1 MWALICYAFV
11 FISEGFTAWIYF
23 EQVFKRKSKLR
34 ILLVSFLIGYF
45 ALFVISQ
52 IEDVLIN
59 LLSFFVIN
67 CVLLFSNFACKKLI
81 GIIQVAFLTVVMGG
95 TEILA
100 AVLLLPISHDFGAYK
115 YDLSVM
121 ISFAVLGRLLYF
133 SIMQIS
139 ARLFKPT
146 KDGID
151 TSTVLLLSV
160 LPLVSVLITMT
171 ITYISITTRI
181 RPIVGILMAISV
193 IALLMVNI
201 LVTVVYNHIQKMYN
215 DRLELE
221 LIAQKA
227 KMDTENYKILEN
239 QYENQRVLI
248 HDIRGH
254 MQVMRGLLESKNYDE
269 LENYLLDMERDPAL
283 QKIVRLCDNTVL
295 NVILVHHASICKL
308 LGIDADFDIRQHSV
322 DFISAHDITA
332 IFDNLLTNAE
342 EAAKNTSEKYIKLS
356 ATQQGETGV
365 LITVINSCNSAPDMD
380 EDGNIK
386 TKKKDKEH
394 HGVGL
399 KSVKQAVQRYHGV
412 SRMYY
417 NDEENRFHSVIHLT
431 K

>member
-11 FISEGFTAWIYF
+11 LVSEGVTAWIYF
-23 EQVFKRKSKLR
+23 EQVFKRKSKPR

-67 CVLLFSNFACKKLI
+67 CVLLFLNFTCKKWI
-81 GIIQVAFLTVVMGG
+81 GFLQIGYLTSVMGG

-100 AVLLLPISHDFGAYK
+100 AVLLSLISHDFGAYK
-115 YDLSVM
+115 HDLSVM

-181 RPIVGILMAISV
+181 KPIVGILMAISV

-221 LIAQKA
+221 LITQKA

-239 QYENQRVLI
+239 QYESQRVLI

-283 QKIVRLCDNTVL
+283 QKIARLCDNTVL
-295 NVILVHHASICKL
+295 NVILVHHASICKSL
-308 LGIDADFDIRQHSV
+308 DIDIDFDIRQHSV

-356 ATQQGETGV
+356 ATQQGETGM
-365 LITVINSCNSAPDMD
+365 LITIINSCDSAPDMD